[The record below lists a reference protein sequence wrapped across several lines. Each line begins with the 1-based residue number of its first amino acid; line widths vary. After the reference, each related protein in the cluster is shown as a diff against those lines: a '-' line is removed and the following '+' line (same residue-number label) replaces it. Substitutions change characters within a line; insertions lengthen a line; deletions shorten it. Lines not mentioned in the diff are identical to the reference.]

1 MPHVGTTCVVDDDM
15 TSLGTCAAGLLGLSM
30 VLFDRTAAAT
40 PAETGARYRAG
51 FYARVGPPGLLMDGE
66 FEWRIALAPKEGFL
80 LDHAHLDLG
89 GALSLS
95 PVHAGVGPVLEL
107 EPAAFLVVRAR
118 LLAMSWLGTLSSR
131 AASGYLAEVGGQLR
145 LALSD
150 TGPIVL
156 AEVRYGV
163 VSSSV
168 REPGREPYH
177 DLVLEPLDQVLTTNA
192 ILGWRFRGELV
203 AGLRWERTASLTRVA
218 PRHNFGVFLH
228 APLYRSERIAVV
240 FETLFAAYIL
250 DEDYRPRE
258 GRGSVGASVT
268 IEAGL

>member
-1 MPHVGTTCVVDDDM
+1 VLIGWCG
-15 TSLGTCAAGLLGLSM
+15 SLTGSLIGAS
-30 VLFDRTAAAT
+30 AAAK

-51 FYARVGPPGLLMDGE
+51 VYARVGPPGLLTDGE
-66 FEWRIALAPKEGFL
+66 LEYRVALAPDEGFL
-80 LDHAHLDLG
+80 FEHAHLDLG
-89 GALSLS
+89 ATLSLT
-95 PVHAGVGPVLEL
+95 PVHLGIGPVLEL

-118 LLAMSWLGTLSSR
+118 LLAMSWFGTLDTR

-156 AEVRYGV
+156 AELRYAV

-168 REPGREPYH
+168 EKRGREPYH
-177 DLVLEPLDQVLTTNA
+177 DLVLEPFDRVLTTNA
-192 ILGWRFRGELV
+192 ILGWRFVDELV
-203 AGLRWERTASLTRVA
+203 VGLRWERTASLARVA
-218 PRHNFGVFLH
+218 PRHSAGVFLH
-228 APLYRSERIAVV
+228 APLYRGERVAVV
-240 FETLFAAYIL
+240 LEALFGVYLL

-268 IEAGL
+268 LEGDL